1 MKFMVK
7 VGDNRYLFDSSA
19 EALSFAVVAK
29 ERTIEED
36 GKEVKIILINDGEEI
51 K

>member
-1 MKFMVK
+1 MKFIVK
-7 VGDNRYLFDSSA
+7 VGYNKYLFDSSA

-36 GKEVKIILINDGEEI
+36 GKEVKIILVNDGEEI